1 MGAVVQMEFFPG
13 VTAADKVAT
22 KKLLKDYPKMIR
34 KIRVYEKKE
43 SLTNLESKEFKD
55 FSHKVREIDRAFE
68 LIEDDE
74 VMDIIK
80 HRYVNA
86 RKHKLTLLK
95 YTASTSAATINRRI
109 RVGVAT
115 IADHLKLAEII

>member
-1 MGAVVQMEFFPG
+1 M
-13 VTAADKVAT
+13 
-22 KKLLKDYPKMIR
+22 
-34 KIRVYEKKE
+34 
-43 SLTNLESKEFKD
+43 
-55 FSHKVREIDRAFE
+55 REIDRAFE

-74 VMDIIK
+74 VMAIIK

-95 YTASTSAATINRRI
+95 YTANTSTATINRRI

-115 IADHLKLAEII
+115 IADHLKLAGII

>member
-1 MGAVVQMEFFPG
+1 M
-13 VTAADKVAT
+13 
-22 KKLLKDYPKMIR
+22 
-34 KIRVYEKKE
+34 
-43 SLTNLESKEFKD
+43 
-55 FSHKVREIDRAFE
+55 REIDRAFE